1 LTSLGDIR
9 IDFIFFLEIGLRVNR
24 MIFEMSIEVNT
35 QALSFWERDVGCV
48 SGE

>member
-1 LTSLGDIR
+1 VR
-9 IDFIFFLEIGLRVNR
+9 IDCIFFLGIDLRVIR